1 MNIFDQTVLAEL
13 LRQHRRADICDR
25 LRGPEAVRGN
35 RTGTSGTTTARR
47 ADPIFKTN
55 PDPGLCTPERC
66 EIIKFIFRA
75 YYKKKI
81 ARASP
86 RGGTFLFPLLLEIGP
101 SIVVVAF

>member
-35 RTGTSGTTTARR
+35 RPGTSGTTTARR

-55 PDPGLCTPERC
+55 PDPGLSTPERC
-66 EIIKFIFRA
+66 EIIKLSLELTI
-75 YYKKKI
+75 KKNCQ
-81 ARASP
+81 
-86 RGGTFLFPLLLEIGP
+86 G
-101 SIVVVAF
+101 V